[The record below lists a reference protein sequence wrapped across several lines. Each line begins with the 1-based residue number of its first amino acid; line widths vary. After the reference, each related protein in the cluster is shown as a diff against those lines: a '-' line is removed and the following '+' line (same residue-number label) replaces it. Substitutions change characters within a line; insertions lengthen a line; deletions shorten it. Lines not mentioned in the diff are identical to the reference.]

1 MRGVCLR
8 TLCAQALSMR
18 TTYKINKASML
29 LYILLKSMLVMCSM
43 ISIIIIYYFAAKN
56 LIEAIVSVL
65 FLFFILFLSLLAV
78 FPSSWIV
85 SDWNRSIERNVE
97 ALVFIKK
104 DKYKKICSWNQIK
117 RIKYNNKFLTPEAHV
132 IIYYVDDKIDV
143 SEKIPIYINNLR
155 QLYKEIYENVKEKSP
170 NAKIDRRFIKY
181 VEEKC

>member
-1 MRGVCLR
+1 MTEQELNKRVNYIAT
-8 TLCAQALSMR
+8 TLTELDKFGSHP
-18 TTYKINKASML
+18 
-29 LYILLKSMLVMCSM
+29 
-43 ISIIIIYYFAAKN
+43 KN
-56 LIEAIVSVL
+56 MLIEVTNSCNANCIFCANSK
-65 FLFFILFLSLLAV
+65 S
-78 FPSSWIV
+78 
-85 SDWNRSIERNVE
+85 NR
-97 ALVFIKK
+97 KK